1 MLDIMNNF
9 QKNYHVNAK
18 CFQDEHFR
26 HIVIS
31 HDLDVLST
39 FNYLIFH
46 MSPTNSSSH
55 IFPLIR
61 HDSRDT
67 IWYKTINYGEGF
79 M

>member
-1 MLDIMNNF
+1 M
-9 QKNYHVNAK
+9 NAK
-18 CFQDEHFR
+18 CFQDEHFK

-31 HDLDVLST
+31 HDLDVLSS

-46 MSPTNSSSH
+46 MPPTNSGH
-55 IFPLIR
+55 IFPLIK

-67 IWYKTINYGEGF
+67 IWYKTINYGEGL